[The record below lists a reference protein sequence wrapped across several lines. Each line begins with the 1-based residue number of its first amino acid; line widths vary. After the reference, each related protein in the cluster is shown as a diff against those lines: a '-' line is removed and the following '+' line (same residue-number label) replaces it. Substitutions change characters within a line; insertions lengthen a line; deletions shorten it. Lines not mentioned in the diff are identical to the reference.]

1 MAHFAKIGDDNI
13 VEQVIVI
20 GNEIT
25 DPENTGTDT
34 EQLGLDFI
42 ADVLKLEGTWVQTSY
57 NDNIRGSFAHIGG
70 TYDSSLDKFQ
80 EPKPFDSWIWDD
92 TKNEYVAPLPHPLA
106 DIDPN
111 DESAQPDYITSKPD
125 DEIWLHR
132 WNEAAYQADNTTGWE
147 FVQWTQADEDALQG
161 QNLGE

>member
-1 MAHFAKIGDDNI
+1 MSHFAKVKDG
-13 VEQVIVI
+13 VVQAVIVAEQSFI
-20 GNEIT
+20 
-25 DPENTGTDT
+25 DSLPT
-34 EQLGLDFI
+34 EDG
-42 ADVLKLEGTWVQTSY
+42 VTWVQTSY
-57 NDNIRGSFAHIGG
+57 NSNIRGNFAHIGG

-80 EPKPFDSWIWDD
+80 EPKPFDSWTWDD

-132 WNEAAYQADNTTGWE
+132 WNETAYQADNTTGWE

-161 QNLGE
+161 QNLGD

>member
-1 MAHFAKIGDDNI
+1 MAHFAKIGDNNI

-57 NDNIRGSFAHIGG
+57 NSNIRGSFAHIGG

-80 EPKPFDSWIWDD
+80 EPKPFDSWTWDD
-92 TKNEYVAPLPHPLA
+92 KRTNM
-106 DIDPN
+106 
-111 DESAQPDYITSKPD
+111 
-125 DEIWLHR
+125 
-132 WNEAAYQADNTTGWE
+132 
-147 FVQWTQADEDALQG
+147 
-161 QNLGE
+161 